1 MEGCSG
7 EELSLW
13 ERKENFPLSFRV
25 LLAGVKLKLTWDRL
39 TGESKI

>member
-1 MEGCSG
+1 MEGFSG
-7 EELSLW
+7 EELSMW
-13 ERKENFPLSFRV
+13 ERKENFPLFFWV